1 MPSDEQSGGSSP
13 SSCSPSIGDQSGSGS
28 GPNNSGGSDGSGN
41 ANIPIL
47 PTIPDVP
54 IVPTVPV
61 VPPITI
67 PTLSIPGSV
76 GGSVAGS
83 VVGSVSGP
91 SSSLSS
97 SSEIPPI
104 IVPIVVVDASSVVH
118 GVGYDVVTQNGTGAD
133 GTDITRVTFDT
144 TEPDLYDPQIRE
156 NLSEV
161 IEQYNDITEPNSQA
175 IVLLNQIKAY
185 AGEIQCSDFHGKGTI
200 DDYTVLFQAASR
212 IATDTKQMELNI
224 DIEGFNDFAQ
234 AADELSELFNGFIT
248 KLQNVNIITDITFLT
263 SISIALGKIVN
274 LSNIFGKFKKTVVAT
289 TKIQIPK
296 SAHDTKVV
304 IEGVMDEIN
313 CAMQYINYFVS
324 PTDQNLVDAQLSAA
338 EKNIIAQSV
347 NTINSWNVLCEQGV
361 SIAMSS
367 DVDVQYIQNAST
379 ELKQTTVNLKNAT
392 STLKSK
398 LAAFNI
404 MC

>member
-13 SSCSPSIGDQSGSGS
+13 SSGSPSSGTQSGSGS
-28 GPNNSGGSDGSGN
+28 GSNNSGGSDGSGN

-47 PTIPDVP
+47 PTVP
-54 IVPTVPV
+54 VVPVVPTVPV
-61 VPPITI
+61 VPVV
-67 PTLSIPGSV
+67 PTVPPLSIPGSV
-76 GGSVAGS
+76 AGS
-83 VVGSVSGP
+83 VGGP
-91 SSSLSS
+91 SSSS
-97 SSEIPPI
+97 SSETPPI

-118 GVGYDVVTQNGTGAD
+118 GVGYDVVTQQGTGAD
-133 GTDITRVTFDT
+133 GTDITRVKFDT
-144 TEPDLYDPQIRE
+144 TEPELYDPQIHQ

-161 IEQYNDITEPNSQA
+161 IEQYNDVTEPNSQA

-392 STLKSK
+392 STLKAK

>member
-13 SSCSPSIGDQSGSGS
+13 SSGSPSSGNQSGSGS
-28 GPNNSGGSDGSGN
+28 GSNNSGGSDGSGN

-47 PTIPDVP
+47 PTVP
-54 IVPTVPV
+54 VVPVVPTVPV
-61 VPPITI
+61 VPVV
-67 PTLSIPGSV
+67 PTVPPLSIPGSV
-76 GGSVAGS
+76 GG
-83 VVGSVSGP
+83 P
-91 SSSLSS
+91 SSSS
-97 SSEIPPI
+97 SSETPPI

-144 TEPDLYDPQIRE
+144 TEPELYDPQIHQ

-161 IEQYNDITEPNSQA
+161 IEQYNDVTEPNSQA

-234 AADELSELFNGFIT
+234 AADELSDLFNGFIT

-392 STLKSK
+392 STLKAK